1 MYKKLIAIGIGSVF
15 VSIGINVF
23 ILPLQLVTGGITG
36 ISLIINYLLGYKV
49 GVMIFCL
56 NLPIYLLALGFNRSY
71 FLNAIYGM
79 VLSAVMIDLLFPLH
93 GIFHLPIILSA
104 CLGGV
109 FNGIGTGIMLRQ
121 HASQGGVDLFSLIL
135 AKWLSLN
142 PGIIILVIDASIII
156 SGILLLQNDTAI
168 YSLFVV
174 VCSGIVTSLITSFK
188 RIIVYV

>member
-1 MYKKLIAIGIGSVF
+1 
-15 VSIGINVF
+15 
-23 ILPLQLVTGGITG
+23 
-36 ISLIINYLLGYKV
+36 
-49 GVMIFCL
+49 
-56 NLPIYLLALGFNRSY
+56 
-71 FLNAIYGM
+71 
-79 VLSAVMIDLLFPLH
+79 
-93 GIFHLPIILSA
+93 
-104 CLGGV
+104 
-109 FNGIGTGIMLRQ
+109 MLRQ

-168 YSLFVV
+168 YSLFIV